1 MDVIKSEPKFDP
13 LAVQPCDDTVK
24 EEENPSPD
32 EGNLLD
38 LHVTRI
44 KEECVDDSYEDH
56 NPEIKF
62 DEIMLPNNFPIVK
75 CEAEEDLGDLN
86 TVKDERKLEV
96 SAEENEI
103 LPDR

>member
-75 CEAEEDLGDLN
+75 CEAENRPYSIISELLDLKN
-86 TVKDERKLEV
+86 
-96 SAEENEI
+96 NI
-103 LPDR
+103 LRETYFKN